1 MVAVEDTVVP
11 GITIAKHTFAVLL
24 NMDVSESMKG
34 AKWGHVC
41 KFVDNLMEYLGDE
54 DLVSALVFN

>member
-1 MVAVEDTVVP
+1 MR
-11 GITIAKHTFAVLL
+11 
-24 NMDVSESMKG
+24 G